1 MAVMKK
7 SVLPTAQASTEKKAE
22 TKATVNTVKTV
33 GAKNEKKPLQE
44 KKETKDTKE
53 VAGKID
59 KKVEVKKLAEVKKPA
74 AKKPAAKKPA
84 AKKATG
90 KKAATTKN
98 TDVKESFVL
107 QFMGRECTKED
118 MIARL
123 HEIWTK
129 DFERNINEIS
139 DMVFYVKPEE
149 SAVYYVVNKDIT
161 GKFDI

>member
-74 AKKPAAKKPA
+74 AKK
-84 AKKATG
+84 ATG

-98 TDVKESFVL
+98 TAVKESFVL

-139 DMVFYVKPEE
+139 DIVFYVKPEE
-149 SAVYYVVNKDIT
+149 SSVYYVVNKDIT

>member
-7 SVLPTAQASTEKKAE
+7 SGLPTAEASTEKKMAE
-22 TKATVNTVKTV
+22 TKVTDNTVKTV
-33 GAKNEKKPLQE
+33 GAKNVKKPLQA
-44 KKETKDTKE
+44 KKETKDTEE
-53 VAGKID
+53 VAGKLD
-59 KKVEVKKLAEVKKPA
+59 KKVEVKKPA
-74 AKKPAAKKPA
+74 VKKPA

-98 TDVKESFVL
+98 TAVKESFVL